1 MTGWRCGAI
10 TDRMSHETLDN
21 IIIVGAGPAGLALAR
36 SLADAPVRIT
46 MLEYQPEG
54 TIADPAPDGREIA
67 LTLRSER
74 ILRDLSVWPLIPQE
88 EIHPLRGARVRDGGS
103 SYAMAIDPTGQDS
116 DYLGNLVPNH
126 AIRRALY
133 QSVSGQERLDLQTE
147 QRVIAAAVTRDG
159 VEVRLSSGETLRGA
173 MVVAADS
180 RFSAVRGML
189 GIGARIQKTGRT
201 MICMRVRHPGDPL
214 GGKALEWFDRG
225 RTVALLPLGAGLTS
239 FVLTLPDAKAAEF
252 LTWPDACRQSYA
264 KAILAGELGDI
275 EAMEQPFAYPLTMTF
290 SERFV
295 RPRAA
300 LVGDAAVG
308 MHPVTAHGFN
318 FGLTGAWELG
328 RVLHDG
334 MPRYARLV
342 RYAVERQ
349 MATLPLYE
357 ATRHLVGLYTD
368 GTPLAGPVRKAVLR
382 VGASK
387 PVSGALAHLLSGNRG
402 IRTPARPAGLPHL
415 PRNPLSRSSG

>member
-1 MTGWRCGAI
+1 MTGWRSGAI
-10 TDRMSHETLDN
+10 TCRMSHETLDN

-46 MLEYQPEG
+46 LLEYQSEES
-54 TIADPAPDGREIA
+54 IVDPAPDGREIA
-67 LTLRSER
+67 LTLRSQR
-74 ILRDLSVWPLIPQE
+74 ILNDLGVWPLIPKE
-88 EIHPLRGARVRDGGS
+88 EIHPLRGARVRDGRS
-103 SYAMAIDPTGQDS
+103 SFAMAIDPVGRDS
-116 DYLGNLVPNH
+116 DNLGNLVPNH

-133 QSVSGQERLDLQTE
+133 QSVTGQARLDLRTE
-147 QRVIAAAVTRDG
+147 QRVIGAAVSSDG
-159 VEVRLSSGETLRGA
+159 VEVRLASDETLHGA

-214 GGKALEWFDRG
+214 GAKALEWFDRG

-239 FVLTLPDAKAAEF
+239 FVLTLPDEKAADF
-252 LTWPDACRQSYA
+252 LAWPEACRQSYA
-264 KAILAGELGDI
+264 KAVLAGELGSI
-275 EAMEQPFAYPLTMTF
+275 EAVEQPFAYPLTMTF

-318 FGLTGAWELG
+318 FGLAGAWELG
-328 RVLHDG
+328 RVLHGG

-342 RYAVERQ
+342 RYAMERQ

-368 GTPLAGPVRKAVLR
+368 DTPFAGPVRKAILR

-387 PVSGALAHLLSGNRG
+387 PVSGALAHLLSGNRSA
-402 IRTPARPAGLPHL
+402 RLPAKSAGLPRL
-415 PRNPLSRSSG
+415 PPDPLSRSNG

>member
-1 MTGWRCGAI
+1 
-10 TDRMSHETLDN
+10 MSHETLDN
-21 IIIVGAGPAGLALAR
+21 VIIVGAGPAGLALAR
-36 SLADAPVRIT
+36 SLADAPVRVT
-46 MLEYQPEG
+46 VLEYQPEA
-54 TIADPAPDGREIA
+54 TIADPRPDGREIA
-67 LTLRSER
+67 LTLRSQG
-74 ILRDLSVWPLIPQE
+74 ILSDLGVWPLIPQE

-103 SYAMAIDPTGQDS
+103 SFAMAIDPTGQDGGQ
-116 DYLGNLVPNH
+116 LGNLVPNH

-133 QSVSGQERLDLQTE
+133 QSVSGQERLDLRTE
-147 QRVIAAAVTRDG
+147 QRVIGAAVTEG
-159 VEVRLSSGETLRGA
+159 GAEVRLASGEILRGA

-189 GIGARIQKTGRT
+189 GIGARIHKTQRT
-201 MICMRVRHPGDPL
+201 MICMRVRHSGDPL

-225 RTVALLPLGAGLTS
+225 RTVALLPLGPGLTS
-239 FVLTLPDAKAAEF
+239 FVLTLPDAKAADF
-252 LTWPDACRQSYA
+252 LAWPEACRESYA
-264 KAILAGELGDI
+264 RAILAGELGDI
-275 EAMEQPFAYPLTMTF
+275 EAVEQPFAYPLTMTF

-318 FGLTGAWELG
+318 FGLAGAWELG
-328 RVLHDG
+328 RVLRGG

-342 RYAVERQ
+342 RYAIERQ

-368 GTPLAGPVRKAVLR
+368 DTPFARPVRKAVLR
-382 VGASK
+382 LGASK
-387 PVSGALAHLLSGNRG
+387 PVSGALALLLSGNRRLG
-402 IRTPARPAGLPHL
+402 IPARSAGLPSL
-415 PRNPLSRSSG
+415 PPGPLSRSSG